1 MNFKNT
7 ITLVV
12 LILIGTFTV
21 NGQELKFPDLD
32 KSPMDAATYP
42 RNAAWRN
49 YLDGD
54 DRNTPLKVKVLYCR
68 PKKKEREIFGKLVP
82 YGEDWRLGANEATEV
97 LFNTHVEIGG
107 KFISA
112 GYYTMFAEVH
122 PNHWVIKI
130 SSERHIGG
138 SANRDVSK
146 DVVNVSVPVIN
157 LADSRESFT
166 IGFQRVDDDHCN
178 MVFEWD
184 RTRTMLPISFNPVF
198 LAGDDVSP
206 MDLAQYPNRSR
217 LRNFLKEEELAEN
230 EPKVRVVYSRPQK
243 KGRVIFGELLKYGE
257 PWRLG
262 ANETTEIT
270 FFDDVVIGGKDV
282 KKGRYGIMATP
293 NEDNWEFVIHTD
305 IPSWGTHEHDDE
317 KNVVSVTAPV
327 SKSATEVEALSI
339 TFDKK
344 DDNNVDM
351 VVAWDKTQ
359 VRMPIVLKV
368 SP

>member
-1 MNFKNT
+1 MNLKNT
-7 ITLVV
+7 ILLLMLVFIS
-12 LILIGTFTV
+12 LFTV

-49 YLDGD
+49 YLEGD
-54 DRNTPLKVKVLYCR
+54 AKNTPLKIKVTYCR
-68 PKKKEREIFGKLVP
+68 PKKNERVIFGELVK

-97 LFNTHVEIGG
+97 FFANPVEIGG
-107 KFISA
+107 TFIDA

-122 PNHWVIKI
+122 PAHWVIKI
-130 SSERHIGG
+130 STERHIGG
-138 SANRDVSK
+138 TANRDVSK
-146 DVVNVSVPVIN
+146 DIVHVSVPVMN
-157 LADSRESFT
+157 MADSRESFT

-184 RTRTMLPISFNPVF
+184 RTRTVLPISFNPVF
-198 LAGDDVSP
+198 LAGDDASP
-206 MDLAQYPNRSR
+206 MDLVQYPNMSR
-217 LRNFLKEEELAEN
+217 LRNYVKPEELAEN

-243 KGRVIFGELLKYGE
+243 KGRVIFGDLLKYGE

-270 FFDDVVIGGKDV
+270 FFDDVTIGGKEV
-282 KKGRYGIMATP
+282 KKGKYGIMVIP
-293 NEDNWEFVIHTD
+293 NADKWEFVIHTG
-305 IPSWGTHEHDDE
+305 IPSWGTFGHDDAT
-317 KNVVSVTAPV
+317 NIASVTAPV

-339 TFDKK
+339 VFDKK
-344 DDNNVDM
+344 DAKNVDM

-359 VRMPIVLKV
+359 VRMPIVLK
-368 SP
+368 